1 MTDGTAL
8 PERKFNRQWDGPW
21 QGATKI
27 LQDGWSAEYF
37 LPWSMFNMPAKRGS
51 RTIGFGA
58 KTPPFKQGEMGFT
71 SSDSGPVFLS
81 ALEKLSVE
89 NLSPSR
95 NSFFIHSSLHHIIR
109 SIETRQS

>member
-27 LQDGWSAEYF
+27 LRDGWSAEYF
-37 LPWSMFNMPAKRGS
+37 LHWTMFNMPAAEGS

-58 KTPPFKQGEMGFT
+58 KRLLSSKGEAWGLPPLP
-71 SSDSGPVFLS
+71 DSGPVFLS
-81 ALEKLSVE
+81 ALEQLSLAVSYTH
-89 NLSPSR
+89 LTLPT
-95 NSFFIHSSLHHIIR
+95 ILLV
-109 SIETRQS
+109 